1 MQLCCEAIMAITAGL
16 TIIARSTASTGK
28 YTEYGCAVFDGEARN
43 LGV

>member
-16 TIIARSTASTGK
+16 TVIARSTASTGK